1 MILGKDWR
9 SEQDRG
15 DDVLTGMVLIFL
27 AGASVWDWRFRR
39 VPNWWVV
46 FWGGAA
52 WFWLIW
58 SGWQNGGGTLGA
70 LRGGAFGLA
79 GALFALTCLFPL
91 YVFRMMGAGD
101 IKAMA
106 LMAGTLGVKNGF
118 FCIFYGLAA
127 AAAWSLFIM
136 VRRHL
141 LVKRIRYFLYYLEQL
156 AWLREAV
163 PYYCADR
170 DGHEAA
176 LCLTPFLL
184 LGFCIYLVEG
194 GVI

>member
-1 MILGKDWR
+1 M
-9 SEQDRG
+9 
-15 DDVLTGMVLIFL
+15 LTGMVLIFL
-27 AGASVWDWRFRR
+27 AGGSVWDWRFSR

-46 FWGGAA
+46 FWGGAV
-52 WFWLIW
+52 WLW
-58 SGWQNGGGTLGA
+58 LMWAGGLE
-70 LRGGAFGLA
+70 RGGLA
-79 GALFALTCLFPL
+79 GAVMGGAIGLAGAMFTLMCLFPF

-106 LMAGTLGVKNGF
+106 LMVGALGVKEGF

-141 LVKRIRYFLYYLEQL
+141 LVKRIRYFLYYLGQL
-156 AWLREAV
+156 AWLGEAE

-170 DGHEAA
+170 DGQEAA
-176 LCLTPFLL
+176 VCLVPFLL
-184 LGFCIYLVEG
+184 LGCCIYLAKG
-194 GVI
+194 GMV